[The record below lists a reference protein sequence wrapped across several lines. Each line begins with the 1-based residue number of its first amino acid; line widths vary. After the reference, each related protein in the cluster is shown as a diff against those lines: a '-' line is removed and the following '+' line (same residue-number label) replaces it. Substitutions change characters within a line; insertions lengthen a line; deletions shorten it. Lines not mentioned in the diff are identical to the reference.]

1 MSYII
6 KGADDK
12 PILHQGKEIH
22 AVDLIGVVKGVD
34 LEKRLLK
41 ITGTDETRDRD
52 GDVVKVT
59 GWMLENYQKNP
70 VFLWAHDYRSVP
82 LAAAQKV
89 VRKRNPASLEF
100 HLRFPTEGLYPFADM
115 ILNLY
120 HESIINASSVGFIPF
135 KWEDLTDEEK
145 DGMSPMAEV
154 FGGRKFVKQELLELS
169 GCAVPSNPNA
179 LQNALKS
186 FGKQHNLQVD
196 ESKVMDYLL
205 KGMPQDVMEVK
216 EDDVLEDLKIGKCDI
231 EDESEPKVHQVPEEL
246 EAGIDKGEDTDTG
259 LIEEVAKEEV
269 LKPYPNEHACRL
281 NDPSKYDKFRRSK
294 RKHDGKEYSVIY
306 GKKKD
311 SDTWEEQAYRY
322 NKETWDAGAARSHC
336 SNHNGSFEAAS
347 SSALEGWEEAKV
359 GLYMDSLLMKNLQDG
374 EYTFYGFYDNETK
387 NVVLTQGSKHMD
399 LEEAEK
405 FVRESYSKEFGVD
418 LSEGEFTV
426 QETRWVQEMPESKT
440 VVKYFAFSNGRLQ
453 LIRSEVYDS
462 KDLEPVG
469 KPGAVLSRTNR
480 EKLSHARDI
489 LEEVL
494 KEAQAPADE
503 VAGEE
508 VPDKTGAGVTTDEF
522 QDVMKAL
529 EEVKNQIIKLNESF
543 GG

>member
-1 MSYII
+1 MSYVI
-6 KGADDK
+6 KGADDT

-22 AVDLIGVVKGVD
+22 AMDLTGVVKGVD
-34 LEKRLLK
+34 VEKRLLK
-41 ITGTDETRDRD
+41 MIGTDETRDRD
-52 GDVVKVT
+52 GDIIKVT
-59 GWMLENYQKNP
+59 GWMIENYQKNP

-82 LAAAQKV
+82 LASAQKI
-89 VRKRNPASLEF
+89 VRKRNPASMEF

-120 HESIINASSVGFIPF
+120 SEGIINASSVGFIPF
-135 KWEDLTDEEK
+135 KWEDLSDEEK
-145 DGMSPMAEV
+145 DGMSPSAEI
-154 FGGRKFVKQELLELS
+154 FGGRKFIKQELLELS

-186 FGKQHNLQVD
+186 FGQQHDLQVD

-216 EDDVLEDLKIGKCDI
+216 EDDVLAELKLDRCDF
-231 EDESEPKVHQVPEEL
+231 EDEAEPKVHQVLEQLEKTEE
-246 EAGIDKGEDTDTG
+246 EDEG
-259 LIEEVAKEEV
+259 LIQEVEKDEI

-281 NDPSKYDKFRRSK
+281 NDPGKYDKFRRSK

-322 NKETWDAGAARSHC
+322 NKDTWDAGAARSHC

-347 SSALEGWEEAKV
+347 SSALEGWEEANM
-359 GLYMDSLLMKNLQDG
+359 GLYMSQHLMNNLENGD
-374 EYTFYGFYDNETK
+374 YRFYGLYDKET
-387 NVVLTQGSKHMD
+387 NNIILTQGTQQLDEK
-399 LEEAEK
+399 EAEQ
-405 FVRESYSKEFGVD
+405 FVRDSYSQEFGVELRD
-418 LSEGEFTV
+418 KDFTV
-426 QETRWVQEMPESKT
+426 REERRIENELEGKT
-440 VVKYFAFSNGRLQ
+440 IVKYLDFIDGRLQ
-453 LIRSEVYDS
+453 VIRSEEYDS
-462 KDLEPVG
+462 KDLEPVVG
-469 KPGAVLSRTNR
+469 KPGAVLSRRNR
-480 EKLSHARDI
+480 DKLAQAKDI

-494 KEAQAPADE
+494 KEAEAPADE

-508 VPDKTGAGVTTDEF
+508 VPDKTRAGETTDED
-522 QDVMKAL
+522 Q
-529 EEVKNQIIKLNESF
+529 EVIKVLQLVNEQLTKLNQSF